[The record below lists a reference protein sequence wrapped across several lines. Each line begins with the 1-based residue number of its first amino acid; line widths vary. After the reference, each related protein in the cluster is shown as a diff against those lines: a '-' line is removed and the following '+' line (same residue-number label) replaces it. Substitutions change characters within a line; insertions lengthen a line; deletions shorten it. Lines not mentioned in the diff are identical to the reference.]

1 MGSYAHGVA
10 HPIIIV
16 FDVNGTVSHQ
26 FSRAGYVRR
35 PNLDLVLAELR
46 KN

>member
-1 MGSYAHGVA
+1 MIVVLDADGVVT
-10 HPIIIV
+10 HR
-16 FDVNGTVSHQ
+16 
-26 FSRAGYVRR
+26 FSRRGYIRR